1 MTDIHCNQANMPP
14 AAKVV
19 GAEPPSR
26 YPEWMRVTV
35 LYFGVLRDLFGA
47 ADQMVELAD
56 GIAVGDLLRIL
67 RGRASNHATGDMRER
82 DEQLWR
88 SLAVAVNREY
98 GSASIVLRDG
108 DEVALLPPVS
118 GGSFEEGE
126 RLASLAK
133 ARTLKNGGWEC

>member
-1 MTDIHCNQANMPP
+1 MRPV
-14 AAKVV
+14 AKNV

-26 YPEWMRVTV
+26 YPEKMRVTV
-35 LYFGVLRDLFGA
+35 LFFGVLRDRFGV
-47 ADQMVELAD
+47 ADQVVELLD
-56 GIAVGDLLRIL
+56 NCAVGDLLRIL
-67 RGRASNHATGDMRER
+67 RDRTSNHAMADTVER

-118 GGSFEEGE
+118 GGLE
-126 RLASLAK
+126 
-133 ARTLKNGGWEC
+133 

>member
-1 MTDIHCNQANMPP
+1 MPDIPCNQANMPL

-26 YPEWMRVTV
+26 YPKWMRVTM

-47 ADQMVELAD
+47 PDQIIELPD
-56 GIAVGDLLRIL
+56 NQTVGNLLRIL
-67 RGRASNHATGDMRER
+67 RQQTSNDALAGTSEH

-118 GGSFEEGE
+118 GGLE
-126 RLASLAK
+126 
-133 ARTLKNGGWEC
+133 